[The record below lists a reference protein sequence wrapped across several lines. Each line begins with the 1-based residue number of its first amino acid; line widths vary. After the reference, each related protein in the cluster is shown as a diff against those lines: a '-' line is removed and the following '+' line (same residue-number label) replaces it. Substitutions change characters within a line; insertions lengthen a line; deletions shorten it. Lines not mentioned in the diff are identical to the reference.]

1 MTCLNDFVSSS
12 LRSSSKNIIIALHK
26 FIYQEEG
33 DRNNRKRLREFS
45 GFDYDENDK
54 AYASKCEY
62 IKNNLTE
69 RDLVS
74 ICIVLNIS
82 YCVKD
87 VQLHIFRNL
96 RKNFLLAENANDDEC
111 NDEEGDEK
119 VDDDDDEEG
128 DEEVDDDVDSKRTFR
143 GNEREFKK
151 SRDDNGN
158 KMFEVDDNN
167 KAAAYTRTK
176 FLQREAPKFAMNF
189 RDIED
194 SIRPFD
200 GTNIIS
206 VERWIEEFEE
216 QAALMCWD
224 GFQKL
229 VFAKKSL
236 RGIAKLFIL
245 SERGLNSWCALK
257 HALLNEFR
265 TTTNSAQLHKQL
277 SARKIKKDENVFE
290 YFYQMKDIASR
301 GNIEDEALIQYI
313 IDGIRDGYVNK
324 MILYGAKN
332 LNEFKDKLRSYE
344 TMCEKSKQVN
354 DFKQSEKKSFS
365 TNKTEV
371 KCYNC
376 GEKGHLSM
384 NCKNKNRGTKCFK
397 CNQYGHISKNCEQAE
412 NKINTRSLQQKNN
425 LTTKSI
431 FIGNLQCAALFDTGS
446 KFNIIREDLYNK
458 LNKPIL
464 EKCNVCLIGFGSD
477 RNSNRIKPIGHF
489 KNLIKIDD
497 NEFILDFY
505 VVPIRCMDLQVII
518 GEELCLYA
526 EILFNRDGINVRK
539 ILDEDDPIDE
549 EAKIMKIDLVNDNKT
564 IDIDKTASE
573 NARRQVREMIINYQ
587 PNQCKTTQV
596 AMYIVL
602 KDETPIY
609 SRPRR
614 LPFTERCKFL
624 MRKVEFLGHTIQDQK
639 ISPSEVKVEALRK
652 YKLPQTLKQLE
663 SFLGLASYFRKFIPK
678 FSLIA
683 KPLTDLRKQNVKFEI
698 KDEQIT
704 AFNTLK
710 TILSEKPVLNIF
722 NQKSETEVHTDAS
735 IEGYGAVL
743 LQKSPDDE
751 QWHPVYYM
759 SKKTTDAQR
768 KYTSYELEILAVIE
782 AFKKFRV
789 YILGMHFKLV
799 TDCNAFAMTLGKKDL
814 CTRVARW
821 ILFLEEYDYE
831 VQHRVG
837 SRMKHVDALSRYAV
851 MCIDEDNILSKI
863 RRAQMQDEN
872 LKTISDILQEKSSY
886 NDYFKKGELLYKLR
900 NDQEL
905 IVVPKSMQ
913 REIIRHAHEKGHFA
927 VKKTSEL
934 LRNDYFIPQ
943 LEEKI
948 QKHIMNCI
956 PCIVVNR
963 KQGKQEGE
971 LHSLIKESIPLHT
984 YHVDF
989 LGPLESTNKQY
1000 KHIFVVIDSFTK
1012 FCWIYPTRTTSANE
1026 AISRLRTQSIVFGNP
1041 NQIIS
1046 DRGAAFSS
1054 DDFRK
1059 YCEGESIKHIKITTG
1074 LARANGQVERLNSI
1088 IAPVLAKLS
1097 MADPTKWYKNVDK
1110 VQQII
1115 NSTYCRSTGTTP
1127 FELLIGAKMQ
1137 TKEDIQIK
1145 KIIEEEITTIFNE
1158 DREEMRQRAKQQ
1170 ILKIQLENKNAYNQ
1184 RRRPAV
1190 KYKVGDV
1197 VAIKRTQFSGGL
1209 KLKPKYLGPYEVERV
1224 KSDDTYDVIK
1234 IGKSE
1239 GSKRTSSC
1247 AEYMKPWAVAD
1258 NDTSFGSNESQDG
1271 RLWDADLATPA
1282 HEHKE
1287 VKKKKQT

>member
-96 RKNFLLAENANDDEC
+96 RKNFLLSENANDDEC
-111 NDEEGDEK
+111 NDEEGDEE

-245 SERGLNSWCALK
+245 SER
-257 HALLNEFR
+257 
-265 TTTNSAQLHKQL
+265 
-277 SARKIKKDENVFE
+277 
-290 YFYQMKDIASR
+290 DIASR

-614 LPFTERCKFL
+614 LPFTERCIVDEQVEQWLKSGVIERSESEFSSPVVLIKKRDGTPRLCIDFRRINKVLVKDRFPLPLIEDQLDRLQSGKVFSTIDLKNGFFHVPVAELCRKYTSFVTHNGQYQFCRVPFGLSNSPGVFQRHINAIFRELTNEGIALPYVDDIIIPAANEEQAVQNLKVVLQRCADFGLELNFKKCKFL

-927 VKKTSEL
+927 VKK
-934 LRNDYFIPQ
+934 
-943 LEEKI
+943 
-948 QKHIMNCI
+948 
-956 PCIVVNR
+956 
-963 KQGKQEGE
+963 
-971 LHSLIKESIPLHT
+971 
-984 YHVDF
+984 
-989 LGPLESTNKQY
+989 NK
-1000 KHIFVVIDSFTK
+1000 
-1012 FCWIYPTRTTSANE
+1012 
-1026 AISRLRTQSIVFGNP
+1026 
-1041 NQIIS
+1041 
-1046 DRGAAFSS
+1046 
-1054 DDFRK
+1054 
-1059 YCEGESIKHIKITTG
+1059 
-1074 LARANGQVERLNSI
+1074 
-1088 IAPVLAKLS
+1088 
-1097 MADPTKWYKNVDK
+1097 
-1110 VQQII
+1110 
-1115 NSTYCRSTGTTP
+1115 
-1127 FELLIGAKMQ
+1127 
-1137 TKEDIQIK
+1137 
-1145 KIIEEEITTIFNE
+1145 
-1158 DREEMRQRAKQQ
+1158 
-1170 ILKIQLENKNAYNQ
+1170 
-1184 RRRPAV
+1184 
-1190 KYKVGDV
+1190 
-1197 VAIKRTQFSGGL
+1197 
-1209 KLKPKYLGPYEVERV
+1209 
-1224 KSDDTYDVIK
+1224 
-1234 IGKSE
+1234 
-1239 GSKRTSSC
+1239 
-1247 AEYMKPWAVAD
+1247 
-1258 NDTSFGSNESQDG
+1258 
-1271 RLWDADLATPA
+1271 
-1282 HEHKE
+1282 
-1287 VKKKKQT
+1287 